1 MSYRT
6 VEVDLE
12 HGRVRARNAEA
23 LPPKASAL
31 LTILEPGGNSGEVSG
46 KSGPSGLRRFLA
58 EPDFPLTPR
67 QFKASMESDFWD
79 Q

>member
-6 VEVDLE
+6 VEVELE

-23 LPPKASAL
+23 LPSKANAL
-31 LTILEPGGNSGEVSG
+31 LTILGPGENSIEISRQ
-46 KSGPSGLRRFLA
+46 SGPAGLSRLLA
-58 EPDFPLTPR
+58 EPDFSLTPQ
-67 QFKASMESDFWD
+67 QFKASMESDFLE

>member
-6 VEVDLE
+6 VEVELE

-23 LPPKASAL
+23 LPAKANAL
-31 LTILEPGGNSGEVSG
+31 LTILDPGENSTEISR
-46 KSGPSGLRRFLA
+46 KSGTAGLRRLLA
-58 EPDFPLTPR
+58 EPDFPLIPQ
-67 QFKASMESDFWD
+67 QFKASMASDFWE